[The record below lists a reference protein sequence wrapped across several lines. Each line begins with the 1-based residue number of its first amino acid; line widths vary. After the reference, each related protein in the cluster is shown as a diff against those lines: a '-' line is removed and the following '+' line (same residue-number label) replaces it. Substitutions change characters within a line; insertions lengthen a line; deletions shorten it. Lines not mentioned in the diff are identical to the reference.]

1 MHGHICYYFHFQKA
15 KIRENELKIYQN
27 VSASPFICVHDC
39 VSQHPPV
46 NMIYWSPSPV
56 LLSLY
61 FSIILPLSLSVCLS
75 PSLHLSVCL
84 LLNIYLSLIVLCYLF
99 IPWIILHPLLR
110 GCNTIHSH
118 FIHSYW
124 YACALPL
131 FHLPLNPG
139 AVAAATLL
147 KAACPGKSI

>member
-61 FSIILPLSLSVCLS
+61 FSIILYLSLSLS
-75 PSLHLSVCL
+75 ACL
-84 LLNIYLSLIVLCYLF
+84 LLSIYLSVSFSISTFLSSFFAIYSFHGSYYIRYL
-99 IPWIILHPLLR
+99 
-110 GCNTIHSH
+110 
-118 FIHSYW
+118 
-124 YACALPL
+124 
-131 FHLPLNPG
+131 G
-139 AVAAATLL
+139 AVILFTPTLYIHTGMRAPFHYFTYL
-147 KAACPGKSI
+147 LIQVR